1 MSFGKAVDLLR
12 LAMMATGSRGV
23 CLSEIEQEFAVV
35 RRTAQRMTAALE
47 EVFPATE
54 REIDEDGRPRWR
66 VPARAI
72 AQLLSPSADELVA
85 LTSGVTQLERA
96 GMGPEARN
104 LASLERKV
112 RALLPSGSGSRLA
125 VDEET
130 LLEAMGYAARPG
142 PGPASLEEVDRAISL
157 ALKGPFLLRIA
168 YQSRGDAAPSERLIE
183 PLGILLGAR
192 RYLVAVDTAKR
203 DGRNRHYRVEDIV
216 SAEVTDTSFEYP
228 PNFQIREYAERAFGS
243 YHFDPEYGEVVWKFA
258 PRAVD
263 RAQRFQFHPSQRTE
277 LLEDGSLIV
286 TFDASGHL
294 EMAWHLYA
302 WGDAVEVLE
311 PKSLREM
318 VHPFRRSDFPALP

>member
-1 MSFGKAVDLLR
+1 MSFGKAADLLR
-12 LAMMATGSRGV
+12 LAMMAATRRGV
-23 CLSEIEQEFAVV
+23 CLSDIEEEFGCV
-35 RRTAQRMTAALE
+35 RRTAQRMTTALE

-54 REIDEDGRPRWR
+54 REVDDEGRPRWR
-66 VPARAI
+66 VPTRAI

-85 LTSGVTQLERA
+85 LTSAISQLERV
-96 GMGPEARN
+96 GMGPEARD
-104 LASLERKV
+104 LVALERKV
-112 RALLPSGSGSRLA
+112 RALLPPESETRLA

-142 PGPASLEEVDRAISL
+142 PGPTSLADVDRAISL

-168 YQSRGDAAPSERLIE
+168 YQSRTDTAPNERLIE

-192 RYLVAVDTAKR
+192 RYLVAIDTAKR

-216 SAEVTDTSFEYP
+216 WAQVTDTSFEYP
-228 PNFQIREYAERAFGS
+228 SDFHIREYAERAFGS
-243 YHFDPEYGEVVWKFA
+243 YHFEQEFGEVVWKFS
-258 PRAVD
+258 PQAVD

-277 LLEDGSLIV
+277 LLADGSLIV
-286 TFDASGHL
+286 RFSASGHL

-311 PKSLREM
+311 PPQLRDM
-318 VHPFRRSDFPALP
+318 VHPYRRDDFPALP